1 MNGKTRESEK
11 LEGELQGKQVT
22 SAKYRIIDF
31 DKILRG
37 RIWIIA
43 MEHVKYSPDSNNDD
57 DENDDDENDDDDSN
71 YDDSNYDDDD
81 SNYDDNDDSDGDSDD
96 DNDNND
102 SDDDN

>member
-57 DENDDDENDDDDSN
+57 DENDDDDSN
-71 YDDSNYDDDD
+71 YDDSND
-81 SNYDDNDDSDGDSDD
+81 DDNDDSDGDSDD